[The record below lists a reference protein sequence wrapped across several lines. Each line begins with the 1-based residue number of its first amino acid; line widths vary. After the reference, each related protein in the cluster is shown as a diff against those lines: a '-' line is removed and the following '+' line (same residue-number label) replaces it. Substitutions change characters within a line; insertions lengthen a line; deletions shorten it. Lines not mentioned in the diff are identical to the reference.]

1 MRQIRYGVFETNSS
15 TEIALTMMTDEEYQ
29 AFKKGELYFNQCDYN
44 IVSANEVYEKL
55 IEVGDKD
62 EIKFIKS
69 ISLEKFTQCLNEI
82 VDENTPL
89 DDTAD
94 QVVTIL
100 SNCDYTL
107 RSFKYIN
114 DCYECRE
121 CSLTDKK
128 TNVTMHA
135 FAWEESC

>member
-29 AFKKGELYFNQCDYN
+29 AFKKGELYFNECDYD

-55 IEVGDKD
+55 IEIGDKD

-69 ISLEKFTQCLNEI
+69 ISLDKFTQCLNEI
-82 VDENTPL
+82 VNEEQL
-89 DDTAD
+89 SDTAD
-94 QVVTIL
+94 QVDTIL
-100 SNCDYTL
+100 RNCDYIL

-114 DCYECRE
+114 NNYDFCE